1 MKIIRPTA
9 ITDNAGSFTRSTTA
23 TYFNS
28 SGVLSTAAINVPR
41 VNFAYNPDTTNWDTA
56 GMLLEPARTNL
67 CIRSQEIDNASWTK
81 TGILAFGSGSTANAI
96 AAPDGTT
103 TADLVT
109 EDTSTGVHEASIA
122 ATLTVSTAYA
132 ISIFVKAGTRNKFRI
147 AGRISGTWSVF
158 PQGIFDLSTSSV
170 ISSSGDRTAEI
181 TNVGGGW
188 YRCTVYGT
196 TTSIGTSG
204 GILFNII
211 DSSNNTSYTG
221 NGTGGLYV
229 WGAQLEAGTFVTSYI
244 PTTTAS
250 VLREADTCTGT
261 GFIYS
266 NLAETDYAAWVSG
279 TTYALGDRV
288 IRTTATTHAIYE
300 RVVAGAGTTA
310 PEIDSTNWIRVGPTN
325 RWSAFD
331 DSPST
336 LSSNSEYVTYILK
349 PGKINSVALLE
360 VDAREVAINFY
371 TDDGGLIE
379 QQYYAYKNLSD
390 NSGIGNW
397 YEYFYEPFYYQTS
410 FATTDMLNASLLD
423 LPQYSNT
430 ILCVTVRKAGSTASV
445 GVIATGIVYE
455 LGKTQNGMSL
465 SIVDYSKKD
474 TDDYGNTILVR
485 RKFSKRVSATFFLY
499 SSKVDV
505 VSNLLTQY
513 RATPVVWIGADAQ
526 YSSLVVYGFYRD
538 WNIGIPNN
546 IGSTCTIEI
555 EGLT

>member
-67 CIRSQEIDNASWTK
+67 LTYSEQFDNAAWTK
-81 TGILAFGSGSTANAI
+81 TSCSITSNAI
-96 AAPDGTT
+96 SSPDGTT
-103 TADLVT
+103 TADKLT
-109 EDTSTGVHEASIA
+109 WGNAI
-122 ATLTVSTAYA
+122 TLPNSQLTRNTTVSGLTSYVF
-132 ISIFVKAGTRNKFRI
+132 SIFVKAAELSTFRI
-147 AGRISGTWSVF
+147 SYIIRSTGPTYLGEIGYTIDLSDGSAVFSGTGGTPPTDYSCTVN
-158 PQGIFDLSTSSV
+158 
-170 ISSSGDRTAEI
+170 
-181 TNVGGGW
+181 NVANGW
-188 YRCTVYGT
+188 YRVSVIAK
-196 TTSIGTSG
+196 TTSDTVSVSGVVRNNSTGDGTSG
-204 GILFNII
+204 IYI
-211 DSSNNTSYTG
+211 
-221 NGTGGLYV
+221 

-250 VLREADTCTGT
+250 VLRAADTCTGT

-279 TTYALGDRV
+279 TTYAIGDRV